1 MGARSRLITS
11 VAALAAAL
19 GIGACGGGDDFVND
33 PRPPAPIALSAL
45 ITDRGI
51 RVSPATVG
59 GGPATFTISNQS
71 SEPGALILE
80 GPTDAASAEIQPGDT
95 AGLQAEL
102 VEGEYIVAS
111 GEDST
116 VREGSLTVGTER
128 PSARNELLLP

>member
-11 VAALAAAL
+11 VAALAVAL

-33 PRPPAPIALSAL
+33 PRPAAPIALSAL

-59 GGPATFTISNQS
+59 AGPATFTVSNQS

-80 GPTDAASAEIQPGDT
+80 GPTDAASAQIQPGGT
-95 AGLQAEL
+95 AGLQTEL
-102 VEGEYIVAS
+102 VEGEYTVAS

-116 VREGSLTVGTER
+116 VREGSLTVGAER
-128 PSARNELLLP
+128 PSAQNELLLP